1 MIQAGLSGLVG
12 GHVFSFAALGCLVV
26 RCCRP
31 HRVGRLFGLTR
42 CALPRRRHLAAP
54 SLTPFTHFGDW
65 RRFPA
70 LRAVDHCA
78 RLLLCSMG
86 RAMCWAGQGAN
97 PARSYV
103 GFTSSSFLPT
113 RLDNRSP
120 AWPSSMP
127 AHTVPTGRFA
137 EHPPPA
143 PPSTHH
149 VPRFSQ
155 RRRPTH
161 HPQFLRNRSV
171 VTADPLTL
179 SLRFAAMG
187 VTVPK
192 SVFRCNRNRYKRFD
206 FNYLSGYVVRYGRKK
221 TASGAVWWGGAACYA
236 ASSAQRA
243 ISSASSSL
251 LSDWCSATVLARNMM
266 LSITSSRW
274 CASFPGSCGGRS
286 RNRAWC
292 WRWR

>member
-1 MIQAGLSGLVG
+1 MWRRLLAVAGWALPQPSANLNPMPSVARLSRACAVRPGCPAQLGVMC
-12 GHVFSFAALGCLVV
+12 SPSQRWAAWWL

-42 CALPRRRHLAAP
+42 RALPRRRHLAAP
-54 SLTPFTHFGDW
+54 SLTPFTHFGGW

-127 AHTVPTGRFA
+127 AHTAPTGRFA

-161 HPQFLRNRSV
+161 HPQFLR
-171 VTADPLTL
+171 
-179 SLRFAAMG
+179 SL
-187 VTVPK
+187 P
-192 SVFRCNRNRYKRFD
+192 
-206 FNYLSGYVVRYGRKK
+206 
-221 TASGAVWWGGAACYA
+221 W
-236 ASSAQRA
+236 
-243 ISSASSSL
+243 
-251 LSDWCSATVLARNMM
+251 
-266 LSITSSRW
+266 
-274 CASFPGSCGGRS
+274 
-286 RNRAWC
+286 
-292 WRWR
+292 